1 MICYIEVPFKAGLTV
16 HIIIIHFVNIMRY
29 LISALQ
35 NDEAVTKKKRKQV
48 KERDQSDQRK

>member
-1 MICYIEVPFKAGLTV
+1 
-16 HIIIIHFVNIMRY
+16 MRY